1 MNMLETTDL
10 FKGAFLLCKGG
21 RLAGIRIEFDGRKTA
36 TFQISGENL
45 DLLNE
50 DYVTGNALVDPVQ
63 LKNSLNHLRDILFNK
78 LRDKENQRYDNTKHQ
93 NKRTNRTNSRNL

>member
-78 LRDKENQRYDNTKHQ
+78 LRDKENQRYERTS
-93 NKRTNRTNSRNL
+93 TNRHHKKRY